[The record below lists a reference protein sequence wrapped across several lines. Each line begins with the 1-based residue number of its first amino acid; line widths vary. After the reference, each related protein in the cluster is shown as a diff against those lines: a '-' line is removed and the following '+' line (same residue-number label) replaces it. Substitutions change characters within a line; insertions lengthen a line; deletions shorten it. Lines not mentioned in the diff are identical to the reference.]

1 MEEKEVL
8 RELGQQVRDRK
19 ITWAEA
25 SKKFEE
31 RTGTKLSVEA
41 LRKRYQRMR
50 KSKNTDSFGNK
61 PDKNE
66 EFETHYSN
74 GSVDIQRKIWFDA
87 GEEKTPEVVLKK
99 FGYSPDEW
107 ELTEFRFG
115 SWEVAIK
122 DEDTNRVCTTVRA
135 RIKPL
140 IKDGLTMEQYM
151 EVAKK
156 VFASEIKPLI
166 LPSSPEIEGLDET
179 KAMIEPFIEMH
190 LSKYGDSLETGSDYN
205 TNIAIERFN
214 KILEDELNF
223 QNYARCSK
231 LYIGIGS
238 DFINSDTT
246 VYTTTKGTQ
255 QHNDISW
262 KRTFLVALELYKNKL
277 ITLRDYFNEI
287 NVFLVQG
294 NHDFMTDFYLYLAL
308 QQAFRDDSKIKFSED
323 YKELECFTFGKN
335 TCWVHHGDA
344 DKKRLLGSL
353 PFDYPQEYSTAD
365 YRYCFLGHLHN
376 DKELPDKIAGIKPI
390 QLGSPTGNDAWH
402 YKQKYIAQ
410 PLQEYFVLNKEH
422 GMINH
427 NYINFEAKKKL
438 IKSRW

>member
-1 MEEKEVL
+1 MKEKEIL
-8 RELGQQVRDRK
+8 RELGKQVKDKK

-25 SKKFEE
+25 SKKFGEQ
-31 RTGTKLSVEA
+31 TGIKLNTEA
-41 LRKRYQRMR
+41 FRKRYER
-50 KSKNTDSFGNK
+50 SKNTTSFTKKEN
-61 PDKNE
+61 KNE

-74 GSVDIQRKIWFDA
+74 GIIDIQRKIWFDED
-87 GEEKTPEVVLKK
+87 EEKTPEVVLKK

-122 DEDTNRVCTTVRA
+122 DEDKNRVCTTIRA
-135 RIKPL
+135 KIKPL
-140 IKDGLTMEQYM
+140 IKEGLTIEQYM
-151 EVAKK
+151 EVAKE
-156 VFASEIKPLI
+156 VFAREIKPLV
-166 LPSSPEIEGLDET
+166 LPKPIESVGLDEN
-179 KAMIEPFIEMH
+179 KAMVEPFVEMH
-190 LSKYGDSLETGSDYN
+190 LSKYGDSIEVGSDYN
-205 TNIAIERFN
+205 TNIAVERFN

-223 QNYARCSK
+223 QKYARCGK
-231 LYIGIGS
+231 MFIGIGS

-246 VYTTTKGTQ
+246 SYTTTKGTQ
-255 QHNDISW
+255 QHNDMSW

-277 ITLRDYFNEI
+277 ISLRDYFNEI

-308 QQAFRDDSKIKFSED
+308 QQAFREDSKIKFSED
-323 YKELECFTFGKN
+323 YKELECFVFGKN

-353 PFDYPQEYSTAD
+353 PFDYPHEYSNAE
-365 YRYCFLGHLHN
+365 YRYCFFGHLHN
-376 DKELPDKIAGIKPI
+376 DKELPEKIAGIKPI

-410 PLQEYFVLNKEH
+410 PLQEYFVLDKER

-427 NYINFEAKKKL
+427 NYINFDAKKKL
-438 IKSRW
+438 IRSR